1 MSALPP
7 IYFERLLEDSPE
19 IVVAVDRQGDVVFY
33 NDGAHTALGYASEE
47 VGGGATRSPWA
58 APTR

>member
-7 IYFERLLEDSPE
+7 ISFERLLEDSPD

-33 NDGAHTALGYASEE
+33 NDGARTALG
-47 VGGGATRSPWA
+47 
-58 APTR
+58 